1 VRQKVR
7 LSAFLALGLGW
18 LLLARP
24 AAASDPLPGDLVAP
38 PPDVNIALVYN
49 EYVTAGQFGPAH
61 GAAVTQDTHISYNIT
76 ALRLIH
82 QFSFDGFTGGVQ
94 LYAPYVAF
102 LGNQTVGTYL
112 PSAAP
117 GLLPPIGQSTAHLSD
132 QSGFAQP
139 NFSAY
144 FYPLNN
150 PRTGTYG
157 VIAPWIAPPV
167 SSFSK
172 TAGLNPAQNVWTY
185 ELETGFRT
193 MLLGTPAGRN
203 LSVELWGEVYLYG
216 QNGNSAYVSP
226 AVTADNLPAI
236 YGYAHEFVNPAI
248 PGGNPIAVQTGA
260 AATFREQPTEEM
272 RVYLPYEFAPAAL
285 AFVAPGFYQS
295 FGGKQTYKLHANG
308 AVVDSGNRTNETQ
321 LRLILAGF
329 VNRHTQLMLSGYYD
343 IAARGQPETRTVLLR
358 VGFIF

>member
-1 VRQKVR
+1 MRHGSR
-7 LSAFLALGLGW
+7 LRACLVLAG

-49 EYVTAGQFGPAH
+49 EYLTAGQFGPAH
-61 GAAVTQDTHISYNIT
+61 GAAQTQDTRIAYNIT

-94 LYAPYVAF
+94 VYA
-102 LGNQTVGTYL
+102 
-112 PSAAP
+112 SAAP
-117 GLLPPIGQSTAHLSD
+117 GLLPPIGPSTAHLSD

-144 FYPLNN
+144 FYPLNH
-150 PRTGTYG
+150 PRTGTYA
-157 VIAPWIAPPV
+157 VIAPWIAPPI
-167 SSFSK
+167 SSFNK
-172 TAGLNPAQNVWTY
+172 NAGLNPAQNVWTY
-185 ELETGFRT
+185 ELESGFRT
-193 MLLGTPAGRN
+193 TLLGSPAGRN
-203 LSVELWGEVYLYG
+203 LAMELWGEVYLHG

-226 AVTADNLPAI
+226 EVTADDLPAI
-236 YGYAHEFVNPAI
+236 YAYAHDFINPAI
-248 PGGNPIAVQTGA
+248 PGGNPIAYQTGT

-295 FGGKQTYKLHANG
+295 FGGKQTYKLHQTG
-308 AVVDSGNRTNETQ
+308 VVADSGNRTNETQ

-329 VNRHTQLMLSGYYD
+329 INRHTQLVLGGYYD
-343 IAARGQPETRTVLLR
+343 IAAHGEPVTRTVLFR

>member
-1 VRQKVR
+1 MPQNCRMT
-7 LSAFLALGLGW
+7 ACLALAG

-49 EYVTAGQFGPAH
+49 DYLTAGQFRPAH

-82 QFSFDGFTGGVQ
+82 QFSFAGFTGGVQ
-94 LYAPYVAF
+94 VYAPYVAF
-102 LGNQTVGTYL
+102 LGSQTVGTYL

-132 QSGFAQP
+132 QGGFAQP

-144 FYPLNN
+144 FYPINN
-150 PRTGTYG
+150 PLTGTYA
-157 VIAPWIAPPV
+157 VIAPWISPPI
-167 SSFSK
+167 SSFNK
-172 TAGLNPAQNVWTY
+172 NAGLNPAQNAWTY

-193 MLLGTPAGRN
+193 RLLGTPSGRN
-203 LSVELWGEVYLYG
+203 LSMELWGEVYLRG

-226 AVTADNLPAI
+226 AVTADDLPPI
-236 YGYAHEFVNPAI
+236 YSYAHDYINPAI
-248 PGGNPIAVQTGA
+248 PGGNPIMGQTA
-260 AATFREQPTEEM
+260 TAATFREQPTEEVRM
-272 RVYLPYEFAPAAL
+272 YLPYEFAPAAL

-295 FGGKQTYKLHANG
+295 FGGKQTYQLHSNG

-329 VNRHTQLMLSGYYD
+329 INRHTQLMLGGYYD
-343 IAARGQPETRTVLLR
+343 IAAHGQPETRTVLFR
-358 VGFIF
+358 AAFIF